1 MTLSAYA
8 AFKLSVTNK
17 STMLSVIILN
27 VVMLAPMQPITQN
40 QEKICEFCDEMDS

>member
-17 STMLSVIILN
+17 STMLSVITL
-27 VVMLAPMQPITQN
+27 MSL
-40 QEKICEFCDEMDS
+40 C